1 MKCDLFANLR
11 KRRYTVNVKL
21 DIDTGSSKEVAEMEK
36 ILAVVDN
43 LAQFESNKKA
53 KNYSSRL

>member
-21 DIDTGSSKEVAEMEK
+21 DIDTGSSKEVAETEK
-36 ILAVVDN
+36 ILTVVDN

-53 KNYSSRL
+53 KN